1 MLQGWGVM
9 PPSGDNQ
16 PRKDDASEASGANV
30 APERRVPKLHPGFLE
45 EPETSVFRPR
55 ILGVRPPPDFRARR
69 NLKILGIALL
79 VILFL
84 LIALKT
90 RKPAQKTSGTTDAS
104 AGVIKA
110 K

>member
-1 MLQGWGVM
+1 MQGEGVM
-9 PPSGDNQ
+9 PPPGDNES
-16 PRKDDASEASGANV
+16 RKDDSPEASVANV
-30 APERRVPKLHPGFLE
+30 PPDRRVPKLHPGFLE

-55 ILGVRPPPDFRARR
+55 ILGVKPPPDFRGRR

-79 VILFL
+79 AILIL

-90 RKPAQKTSGTTDAS
+90 RNPAQKTSGATDAS